1 MQTSPDSFANP
12 MPTISVLMPVF
23 NAQKDL
29 RQAIDSILKQ
39 SFSDFEFLIIDD
51 GSTDQSVEIV
61 ESYTDPRIRFLR
73 NPKNLGL
80 VPTLNRGLS
89 EARGKYIARMDADDI
104 SEPLR
109 FESQA
114 ALLENN
120 QADICGGLFRI
131 IDADG
136 KVTGDV
142 SVPFTTDELVACLAN
157 TVPFAHGS
165 VTMRASFLR
174 QHQLQYGPSPYAED
188 YDLWIRIFE
197 CGGRFANV
205 PEIIFQYRNYSSSLS
220 KVLGGPYAQASYE
233 LRRHFVQKNTQA
245 CKQALASIIKNY
257 SITYTDQVNALFM
270 AYLLWRQGGEL
281 TSFLN
286 ALWHVSLKA
295 KLHGLYRIKNA

>member
-1 MQTSPDSFANP
+1 MQISPDSFTNP

-29 RQAIDSILKQ
+29 RQAIDSILNQ

-51 GSTDQSVEIV
+51 GSTDQSAQIV
-61 ESYTDPRIRFLR
+61 ESYDDSRIRFLC

-109 FESQA
+109 FESQV
-114 ALLENN
+114 ALLEND

-131 IDADG
+131 IDTNG

-142 SVPFTTDELVACLAN
+142 SVPFLTDELVACLAN

-174 QHQLQYGPSPYAED
+174 QHDLQYGPSPYAED

-197 CGGRFANV
+197 CGGRFANI
-205 PEIIFQYRNYSSSLS
+205 PEIIFEYRNYSSSLS
-220 KVLGGPYAQASYE
+220 KVLGGPYAQASHE
-233 LRRHFVQKNTQA
+233 LRRRFVKRNTQA
-245 CKQALASIIKNY
+245 CKEALTSLMKRDSLAY
-257 SITYTDQVNALFM
+257 SDQVNALFM
-270 AYLLWRQGGEL
+270 AYLLWRQGGKL
-281 TSFLN
+281 TLFLN
-286 ALWHVSLKA
+286 TLWHISFKA
-295 KLHGLYRIKNA
+295 KLHGIFRINKA

>member
-29 RQAIDSILKQ
+29 RLAIDSILNQ
-39 SFSDFEFLIIDD
+39 SFTDFEFLIIDD
-51 GSTDQSVEIV
+51 GSTDQSAQIFK
-61 ESYTDPRIRFLR
+61 SYADSRIRFLR

-109 FESQA
+109 FESQV
-114 ALLENN
+114 ALLEND
-120 QADICGGLFRI
+120 QADICGGLFRV
-131 IDADG
+131 IDAQG
-136 KVTGDV
+136 KVTNDV
-142 SVPFTTDELVACLAN
+142 SVPFQEDDLIACLAN

-165 VTMRASFLR
+165 VMMRKSFLH
-174 QHQLQYGPSPYAED
+174 QHRLEYGPSPYAED

-197 CGGRFANV
+197 CGGRFVNV
-205 PEIIFQYRNYSSSLS
+205 PQIIFQYRNYSSSLS
-220 KVLGGPYAQASYE
+220 KVLGGPYAQASHE
-233 LRRHFVQKNTQA
+233 LRRRFVQKNTHA
-245 CKQALASIIKNY
+245 CKQALTSLIKND
-257 SITYTDQVNALFM
+257 SLAYTEQVNGLFM
-270 AYLLWRQGGEL
+270 AYLLWHQGGDL
-281 TSFLN
+281 TSFLK
-286 ALWHVSLKA
+286 AFWHVSLKA